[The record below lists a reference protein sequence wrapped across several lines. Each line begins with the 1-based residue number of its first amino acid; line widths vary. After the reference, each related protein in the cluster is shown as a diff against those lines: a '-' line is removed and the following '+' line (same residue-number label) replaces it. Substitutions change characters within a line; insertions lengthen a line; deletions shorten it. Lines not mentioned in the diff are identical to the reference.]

1 MSKHT
6 LKKRLPGGRE
16 WTRVLSISF
25 IISFFTTL
33 PLSHSGSPKTYIA
46 KVETINN
53 GEIVDRNMY
62 SQKSARQPRFKSFTV
77 TQNNMPNLW
86 LAHTTK
92 AFGLTKQ
99 LIQH

>member
-1 MSKHT
+1 
-6 LKKRLPGGRE
+6 
-16 WTRVLSISF
+16 
-25 IISFFTTL
+25 
-33 PLSHSGSPKTYIA
+33 
-46 KVETINN
+46 
-53 GEIVDRNMY
+53 MY